1 MATVVSYGAAGTVT
15 GSCHL
20 LEIQGIKI
28 LIDCGMFQG
37 NVEEKNYEPFGF
49 DPTDIDYLILTHAH
63 IDHIGRVPKLVKEGF
78 NGTIIAT
85 EATFE
90 IAYIMLLDAAKI
102 LLEDYNRL
110 YKKAKRRAEEDSIR
124 KPLYDTDD
132 VENTF
137 LKSIIGIEYNKPFK
151 ISDLISITFH
161 NAGHILGSAFVEVDY
176 KEGDMSKKV
185 VFSGDIGNKKRLL
198 LDPLDNGVKTNAL
211 YIESTYGD
219 RLHKNI
225 DESVKEFKDAITST
239 MDNGGVVMI
248 PSFALERTQEI
259 LYLLKKMIED
269 GELENI
275 DVFLDSPL
283 AIRATNLY
291 TKYPLLLNEENEKKA
306 LRSENPFIFKE
317 LKLTQSVQESMAI
330 NDYTSRTIIIAGSGM
345 CTGGR
350 ILQHFKHRLWD
361 ERNSL
366 IFVGYQ
372 VEGTIGRR
380 IVDGADFIT
389 VHGEKIAVKAKVFTI
404 NGFSAHGDQK
414 DMLEWIDTF
423 SGIETIYLIHGEE
436 YQTKAFKDAIK
447 NRFDNVKVHIIEE
460 REHIYI

>member
-37 NVEEKNYEPFGF
+37 DVEEKNYETFGF

-63 IDHIGRVPKLVKEGF
+63 IDHVGRVPKLVKEGF
-78 NGTIIAT
+78 NGAIIAT

-110 YKKAKRRAEEDSIR
+110 YKKAKRRAEEYSVR
-124 KPLYDTDD
+124 KPLYDIDD

-151 ISDLISITFH
+151 ISDFISITFH

-176 KEGDMSKKV
+176 KEGDMPKKV

-198 LDPLDNGVKTNAL
+198 LDPLDNGIQANAL
-211 YIESTYGD
+211 YVESTYGD

-225 DESVKEFKDAITST
+225 DESIKEFKDAITST
-239 MDNGGVVMI
+239 MDGGGVVMI

-269 GELENI
+269 GELESV

-291 TKYPLLLNEENEKKA
+291 TKYPLLLNEENEKKT

-317 LKLTQSVQESMAI
+317 LKLTQSAQESITI

-372 VEGTIGRR
+372 VEGTLGRR
-380 IVDGADFIT
+380 IIDGADFIT
-389 VHGEKIAVKAKVFTI
+389 VHGEKIAVKAKVYTI

-414 DMLEWIDTF
+414 DMLDWIGTF
-423 SGIETIYLIHGEE
+423 NGIETIYLIHGED

-447 NRFDNVKVHIIEE
+447 NRFDNVKVHIAQE

>member
-37 NVEEKNYEPFGF
+37 DVEDKNYEPFGF

-78 NGTIIAT
+78 DGTIIAT
-85 EATFE
+85 EATFD

-102 LLEDYNRL
+102 LLEEYNIL
-110 YKKAKRRAEEDSIR
+110 YRKAKRRAEEDKVR
-124 KPLYDTDD
+124 KPLYDVDD

-137 LKSIIGIEYNKPFK
+137 FKSIIGIEYNKPFK
-151 ISDLISITFH
+151 ISDFISITFH
-161 NAGHILGSAFVEVDY
+161 RAGHILGSAFVEVDY
-176 KEGDMSKKV
+176 KEGDIAKKV

-198 LDPLDNGVKTNAL
+198 LDPLDNGIKTNAL

-225 DESVKEFKDAITST
+225 DESVKEFKDAVIST
-239 MDNGGVVMI
+239 IDNGGNVMI

-259 LYLLKKMIED
+259 LYLLKKMTED
-269 GELENI
+269 GELKNV

-283 AIRATNLY
+283 AIKATALY
-291 TKYPLLLNEENEKKA
+291 TKYPLLLNEENEERV
-306 LRSENPFIFKE
+306 LRDGNPFIFNA
-317 LKLTQSVQESMAI
+317 LQLTQSVEESKTI
-330 NDYTSRTIIIAGSGM
+330 NNHTSRTIIIAGSGM

-361 ERNSL
+361 EKNSL

-372 VEGTIGRR
+372 VEGTLGRK
-380 IVDGADFIT
+380 IIDGADFIM
-389 VHGEKIAVKAKVFTI
+389 VHGEKIAVKAKVYTI

-414 DMLEWIDTF
+414 DMLDWIDTF
-423 SGIETIYLIHGEE
+423 SGVEIVYLVHGEN
-436 YQTKAFKDAIK
+436 YQREAFKKAIK
-447 NRFDNVKVHIIEE
+447 ERFNNIKVHIVKEK
-460 REHIYI
+460 EHIYL